1 MRNHQKSAA
10 RRSDEF
16 EREFQDVI
24 SRGFVEVARRL
35 IGKQK
40 TRARRKRPPDRDT
53 LLLSY
58 GKLLRIAGCQI
69 FEPQPADQLVLPRWI
84 ETTCDTRLKCEII
97 TNRQTRDEV
106 ELLEYDPQGFAPKRG
121 PVKIRKRRHQDA
133 IQPDLAVIGLIHPKN
148 IRRNADAMP
157 GDTLILTKAL
167 GVGLQSFFDED
178 KPRRRIR

>member
-1 MRNHQKSAA
+1 VRDHQKSAA

-53 LLLSY
+53 LLLPH
-58 GKLLRIAGCQI
+58 GKLLRIAGCQT
-69 FEPQPADQLVLPRWI
+69 FEPQPPNELVMPRWI
-84 ETTCDTRLKCEII
+84 ETICDTRLKCEII

-106 ELLEYDPQGFAPKRG
+106 ELLEHNPQGFAPKRG
-121 PVKIRKRRHQDA
+121 PVEIRKRRHQDA
-133 IQPDLAVIGLIHPKN
+133 IQPDLAVIRLIKSSN
-148 IRRNADAMP
+148 EMQER
-157 GDTLILTKAL
+157 TLPLPDSPISAKLEPA
-167 GVGLQSFFDED
+167 
-178 KPRRRIR
+178 RIRCP

>member
-58 GKLLRIAGCQI
+58 GKLLRIAGCQT

-84 ETTCDTRLKCEII
+84 ETICDTRLKCEII
-97 TNRQTRDEV
+97 TNRQTRMRATGMASRA
-106 ELLEYDPQGFAPKRG
+106 LS
-121 PVKIRKRRHQDA
+121 
-133 IQPDLAVIGLIHPKN
+133 
-148 IRRNADAMP
+148 
-157 GDTLILTKAL
+157 AL
-167 GVGLQSFFDED
+167 GSVVPGQT
-178 KPRRRIR
+178 